1 MKRARPLLEVAIQQE
16 NWEAAALC
24 LLLGAVRAA
33 HKLPPETLEEMIEL
47 LSEPPRRTTR
57 KRSRGRP

>member
-1 MKRARPLLEVAIQQE
+1 MKRTRPLLEVAIQQE

-33 HKLPPETLEEMIEL
+33 RKIPPETLEEMIEL
-47 LSEPPRRTTR
+47 LSEAPRRRTR
-57 KRSRGRP
+57 KRSRGRA

>member
-33 HKLPPETLEEMIEL
+33 RKIPPETLEEMIEL
-47 LSEPPRRTTR
+47 LSEAPRRRTR
-57 KRSRGRP
+57 KRSRGCP